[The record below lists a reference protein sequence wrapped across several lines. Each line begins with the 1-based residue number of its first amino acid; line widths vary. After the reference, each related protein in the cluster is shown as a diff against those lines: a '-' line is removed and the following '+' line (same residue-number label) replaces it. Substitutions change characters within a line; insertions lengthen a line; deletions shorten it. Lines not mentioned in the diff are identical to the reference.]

1 MPAEQSEAGWD
12 AVCDL
17 PGCGGF
23 TSRAHPTRKA
33 AAARLAEHKA
43 EHKQEASGHGDHS

>member
-1 MPAEQSEAGWD
+1 MAVERTDDGWD
-12 AVCDL
+12 AICDL

-43 EHKQEASGHGDHS
+43 EHDQETS